1 MEIAIGYIRVSTD
14 EKAKEGISIKNQIEK
29 IHRYAEDNNLEIIE
43 ICEDQG
49 LSGEKIQNRPGMG
62 RLFELVNNNKIKAV
76 VAYKLDRLFR
86 NASDALNTLNWLKKK
101 KIAFHSITEKIDTTT
116 PLGKFFVGITAL
128 YAEME
133 RDVISER
140 IRDNLKM
147 KKIRGEKTGGD
158 VPYGYDAYI
167 KDYVKRNA
175 KKVPLYALTENKQ
188 EQRRIRKMKKLRNLG
203 LPYRAIAGELNRLR
217 YKTKTGKKWAAMTVK
232 RTIDA
237 NTN

>member
-1 MEIAIGYIRVSTD
+1 MAIGYIRVSTD
-14 EKAKEGISIKNQIEK
+14 EQVKEGISIENQIEK
-29 IHRYAEDNNLEIIE
+29 IHRYAEDNNLKIFE

-49 LSGEKIQNRPGMG
+49 LSGEKIQNRPGMI
-62 RLFELVNNNKIKAV
+62 RLFELVDNYNINAV

-86 NASDALNTLNWLKKK
+86 NASDALNTLNWLKNR
-101 KIAFHSITEKIDTTT
+101 KIEFHSITEKIDTTT

-140 IRDNLKM
+140 IKDNLKM
-147 KKIRGEKTGGD
+147 KKLRGEKTGGD
-158 VPYGYDAYI
+158 VPYGYDVYV

-188 EQRRIRKMKKLRNLG
+188 EQRRIKKMKKLRNLG
-203 LPYRAIAGELNRLR
+203 FSYRSIADELNRLR

-237 NTN
+237 NTC

>member
-1 MEIAIGYIRVSTD
+1 MEKAIGYIRVSTD
-14 EKAKEGISIKNQIEK
+14 EQAKEGISIENQIEK
-29 IHRYAEDNNLEIIE
+29 IRRYAEDNNLQIIE

-49 LSGEKIQNRPGMG
+49 LSGAKIQNRPGMA
-62 RLFELVNNNKIKAV
+62 RLFELVKNNKIKAV

-147 KKIRGEKTGGD
+147 KKVRGEKTGGN
-158 VPYGYDAYI
+158 VPYGYDAYV
-167 KDYVKRNA
+167 KGYVKRNA
-175 KKVPLYALTENKQ
+175 KKVPLYALTENEQ
-188 EQRRIRKMKKLRNLG
+188 EQRRIRKMKKFRNLG
-203 LPYRAIAGELNRLR
+203 LSYRAIADELNRLR

-237 NTN
+237 NTS